1 MTTVSIIDLLR
12 KLNLLAIPRDIEAS
26 VKALLAAESP
36 ILHVGQGVLY
46 ADGTDELIEF
56 AELVGVP
63 VMTTM
68 AGKSAFPENHPLA
81 LGASGHTGTGMVKHF
96 LGKAD
101 LVFGL
106 GCSLSQSV
114 MSTPIPDGKVLVHNS
129 IDELDINKDYA
140 ADYAII
146 GDAKI
151 VLSQLID
158 EAKKQLGG
166 GRTE

>member
-1 MTTVSIIDLLR
+1 MRS
-12 KLNLLAIPRDIEAS
+12 
-26 VKALLAAESP
+26 
-36 ILHVGQGVLY
+36 
-46 ADGTDELIEF
+46 
-56 AELVGVP
+56 
-63 VMTTM
+63 
-68 AGKSAFPENHPLA
+68 PENHPLA

-114 MSTPIPDGKVLVHNS
+114 MSTPIPDGKVLIHNS

-151 VLSQLID
+151 VLNQLID
-158 EAKKQLGG
+158 EAKKTVGWK
-166 GRTE
+166 RT